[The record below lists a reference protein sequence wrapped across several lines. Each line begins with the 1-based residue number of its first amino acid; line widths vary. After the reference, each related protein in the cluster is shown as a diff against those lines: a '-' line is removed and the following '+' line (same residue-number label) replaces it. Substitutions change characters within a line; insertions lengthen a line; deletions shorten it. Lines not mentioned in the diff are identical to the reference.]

1 MVLEGNKPVYTGG
14 EYELNNLLT
23 ELNTKY
29 TDRWPGYGD
38 DVFDQKPEGSCLMI
52 FMQVSRTR
60 LMPVHCNRK

>member
-1 MVLEGNKPVYTGG
+1 MFGQAGDRMVLEGNKPVYTGG

-38 DVFDQKPEGSCLMI
+38 DGF
-52 FMQVSRTR
+52 
-60 LMPVHCNRK
+60 